1 MPEQLEIAQ
10 LGNPVLRK
18 RTEGIPVPLRSP
30 HLHLMDN
37 MLFTLKN
44 VNGVGLAAPQVYVSD
59 KLLIIAPA
67 PNDRYPDAPNMD
79 SIIMINPHLKWLSP
93 ETEDG
98 WEGCLSIP
106 GLRGIVQRALSVE
119 VSYTDTSGKSNNI
132 RLSGFPAR
140 VFQHEYDHLQGMLFI
155 DRVKSTEYLATEK
168 EYIRIVQS

>member
-18 RTEGIPVPLRSP
+18 ETENIPFPLHNP
-30 HLHLMDN
+30 HIHLMDN

-44 VNGVGLAAPQVYVSD
+44 VNAVGLAAPQVYISD

-67 PNDRYPDAPNMD
+67 PNDKYPDAPSMS
-79 SIIMINPHLKWLSP
+79 SIIMINPQLKWLSP

-98 WEGCLSIP
+98 WEGCLSVP
-106 GLRGIVQRALSVE
+106 GLRGIVPRSLYVE
-119 VSYTDTSGKSNNI
+119 VFYTDTDGNCNNI

-155 DRVKSTEYLATEK
+155 DRVKSTENLATEK
-168 EYIRIVQS
+168 EYIRMVQG